1 MDRRCSTGSMRM
13 PARSLTMGAT
23 PLGMAPAAD
32 RLINVSPNSE
42 FSRMEIALQMRAE
55 DIESE
60 ALTHQGTLL
69 PREERSRSARD
80 RFINKVLA
88 RLNARHAYTSGTIF
102 SRGHFLSDTSRM
114 VSGSL
119 AYIQGKAGDEMD
131 ESSCELRGEHHYH
144 SSTIVAAEEGCVVML
159 FQRESLIAFFDA
171 HPGVLLSLLGTQ
183 AVV

>member
-1 MDRRCSTGSMRM
+1 
-13 PARSLTMGAT
+13 MGAK
-23 PLGMAPAAD
+23 PLGIASAAD
-32 RLINVSPNSE
+32 RLITVSPNSE
-42 FSRMEIALQMRAE
+42 FSRMESALQMRAE

-60 ALTHQGTLL
+60 VLTHKTTFL
-69 PREERSRSARD
+69 PREERARSARD
-80 RFINKVLA
+80 RLINKVLA

-144 SSTIVAAEEGCVVML
+144 SSTIVAGGEGCVVML